1 MESPQAFAARAPQNV
16 LFTLGSGSDRKKR
29 RDPRCG
35 NEASGGPI
43 DSSGQAPGGHNPP
56 PQI

>member
-1 MESPQAFAARAPQNV
+1 MENLQAFSARAPRTV
-16 LFTLGSGSDRKKR
+16 LFTFGKGSDRKKR

-35 NEASGGPI
+35 HEASGGPI
-43 DSSGQAPGGHNPP
+43 DTTGQAPGGHNPP